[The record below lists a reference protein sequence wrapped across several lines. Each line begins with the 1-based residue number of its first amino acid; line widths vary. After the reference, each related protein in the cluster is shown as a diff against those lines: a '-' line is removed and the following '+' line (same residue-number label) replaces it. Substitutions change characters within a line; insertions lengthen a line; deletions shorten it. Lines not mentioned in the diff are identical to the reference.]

1 MGIVNQLGMF
11 IPGLAELNEPRLQL
25 LCKELH
31 GTGELLIE
39 QPLSELKRSLYHL
52 KSLHTMTIFVKQSL
66 QQMPHQP
73 GLKHFSFRLK
83 TMESTTPSDTSLD
96 PLLRLKRSMRLLRKK
111 LLPQSRHVIALKD
124 VAWTQVYFR
133 SPLLTTTALPNMPP
147 GIVRIHLWMMRYNLE
162 ILQVPGKHQ
171 ISADALSHTPLCT
184 PKASYSQFT
193 EEVESYASCTM
204 DSLPANV

>member
-1 MGIVNQLGMF
+1 
-11 IPGLAELNEPRLQL
+11 
-25 LCKELH
+25 
-31 GTGELLIE
+31 
-39 QPLSELKRSLYHL
+39 
-52 KSLHTMTIFVKQSL
+52 MTIFVKQSL
-66 QQMPHQP
+66 LQMPHQP
-73 GLKHFSFRLK
+73 GLEHFSFRLK
-83 TMESTTPSDTSLD
+83 TIESNTLSATSLD
-96 PLLRLKRSMRLLRKK
+96 PLLRLKRSMQLLRKK

-124 VAWTQVYFR
+124 VAWTRVYFR
-133 SPLLTTTALPNMPP
+133 SPLLPLLTTTALPNMPP

-184 PKASYSQFT
+184 PKSSYSQFI